1 MINVGPGG
9 TQMVR
14 TERAVV
20 WSTLFWTVVTAVF
33 MFMRVP
39 HTLKGVASCV
49 LALAGL
55 VAIVIRVLA
64 VLREAQRVEKE
75 NGDVREPGAVERMLF
90 EVAFMVP
97 MLYSISLTSLLR
109 AFDE

>member
-1 MINVGPGG
+1 MSSRDYG

-20 WSTLFWTVVTAVF
+20 WSTLFWTVVTAGF

-49 LALAGL
+49 LALAGP
-55 VAIVIRVLA
+55 VVVVVRVLA
-64 VLREAQRVEKE
+64 VLREAERVETE
-75 NGDVREPGAVERMLF
+75 DGDMRLPGAVERMLF
-90 EVAFMVP
+90 EVALIVP
-97 MLYSISLTSLLR
+97 VIYSGSLTTLLG